1 MHGTN
6 KEKFDYNGDNKIR
19 TAVKDKI
26 LNPLQTMRILL
37 ELLSISVVGILLFE
51 DVETFL
57 D

>member
-26 LNPLQTMRILL
+26 LNPFANYEDLVRI
-37 ELLSISVVGILLFE
+37 IVYICGRYFAIRGRK
-51 DVETFL
+51 
-57 D
+57 